1 MLNVI
6 FWNST
11 YGLDFQNAVL
21 ANAHT
26 HSCIS
31 KSVISFG
38 QTSSKLGENLAVHVG
53 GTYIYIR
60 YVLDIFAGMKL
71 LVL

>member
-1 MLNVI
+1 MTSI
-6 FWNST
+6 
-11 YGLDFQNAVL
+11 FQNAVL

-38 QTSSKLGENLAVHVG
+38 QTSSKLGENLAVHDG
-53 GTYIYIR
+53 GTYIYI
-60 YVLDIFAGMKL
+60 
-71 LVL
+71 